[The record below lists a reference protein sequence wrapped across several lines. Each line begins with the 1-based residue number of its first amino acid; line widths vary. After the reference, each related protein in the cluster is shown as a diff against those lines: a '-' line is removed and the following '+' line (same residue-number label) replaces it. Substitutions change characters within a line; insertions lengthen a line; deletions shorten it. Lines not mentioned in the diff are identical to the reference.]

1 MHKPRLLAK
10 DDTVS
15 YRLTLHDEGL
25 AELLPYER
33 DLLEFLFHQI
43 AEGPTFVLSELK
55 ELAKE
60 KRTEFATGYSG
71 WMAMVKSEGVRRR
84 YLEPHATRM
93 AWIGAG
99 SAVAG
104 IAAAVAAAVF
114 TGWLWFLVGVPVC
127 VALLFLAR
135 AIKRRSP
142 EAAELHAQYAALERY
157 LKDFG
162 RLQEKPPDAVVLWEH
177 FLVYAVVFG
186 IADQV
191 VKAMTVKA
199 PEVVN
204 DPAFAPSYLTLVRGA
219 RGCRWRVGLQRA
231 P

>member
-1 MHKPRLLAK
+1 M
-10 DDTVS
+10 
-15 YRLTLHDEGL
+15 
-25 AELLPYER
+25 
-33 DLLEFLFHQI
+33 
-43 AEGPTFVLSELK
+43 LSELK

-60 KRTEFATGYSG
+60 KRTEFAKGYSG

-114 TGWLWFLVGVPVC
+114 TGWLWFLVGAPVC

-204 DPAFAPSYLTLVRGA
+204 DPAFAPSYLLWFAAPGDAGGVSAFSALHEDFGA
-219 RGCRWRVGLQRA
+219 AVSVATSSSSGSGGGGGFSGGGGGGGGGGGFGA
-231 P
+231 G